1 MATKTKTTRSPALP
15 PPPAAMRPSR
25 HEEVLEAA
33 SLLLSA
39 VRYHG
44 GALSK
49 QETAAKGLLD
59 RGPAEAVG
67 RRPVYVVR
75 LAADLRCDAAAPRE
89 DRPLGRGADAGA
101 AARQPPPEGAEVGF
115 GDRGHYGVQ

>member
-1 MATKTKTTRSPALP
+1 MATKTKTTRNSALH

-44 GALSK
+44 GALTK
-49 QETAAKGLLD
+49 QETAAMGLLD
-59 RGPAEAVG
+59 RALQKPWADDRYIWCGSRLTSAAMRRLHEKIARLDEELTRA
-67 RRPVYVVR
+67 RRP
-75 LAADLRCDAAAPRE
+75 ASHHPKA
-89 DRPLGRGADAGA
+89 
-101 AARQPPPEGAEVGF
+101 QK
-115 GDRGHYGVQ
+115 